1 MSPTVPSAPGSWYRR
16 ATPWASMGSSSAI
29 RSSTVSAGR
38 KRLRSHPAQGP
49 MGISSMNRI
58 SQGCSRL
65 RFTKS
70 SISSSL
76 NPPMRTVSNFRFRN
90 PAASAALMPAST
102 SWRVPS
108 RVMAANRSGR
118 SVSRLMFSRSTPA
131 SRRARQLGQEGAVGS
146 EAQLRQPG
154 DGPQHPA
161 QVRQSPPHQR
171 PPAGEADLLYPAP
184 NRRRGDLRQLFDGE
198 YRCEAASPR
207 PRAAYSIGTGS
218 CTGP

>member
-1 MSPTVPSAPGSWYRR
+1 
-16 ATPWASMGSSSAI
+16 MGSSSAI

-131 SRRARQLGQEGAVGS
+131 SRRGLASWGRREPLVVRHSSANPGMARSIRHRSGNPRRTRG
-146 EAQLRQPG
+146 
-154 DGPQHPA
+154 
-161 QVRQSPPHQR
+161 SPPV
-171 PPAGEADLLYPAP
+171 
-184 NRRRGDLRQLFDGE
+184 RRIFFTPHRT
-198 YRCEAASPR
+198 AA
-207 PRAAYSIGTGS
+207 AAISASSSMERIS
-218 CTGP
+218 L